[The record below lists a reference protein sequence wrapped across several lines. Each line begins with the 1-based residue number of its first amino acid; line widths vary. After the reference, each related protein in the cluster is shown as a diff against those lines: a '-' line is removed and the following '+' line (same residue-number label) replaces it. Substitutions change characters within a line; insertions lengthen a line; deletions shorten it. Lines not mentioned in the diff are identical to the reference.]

1 MERFFKL
8 KVQFKDVDSMIKFVI
23 IEHHL
28 EVKILLIRLQT
39 NTVKIIANT
48 LNITVHEESNRIDN
62 SKSAVKNVQACQQPT
77 VCMISVMLNSLV
89 HTTHFIE
96 HIYVCQLNM
105 LPQRNAAI
113 AAREMQH
120 AFFYWINCTSCKIKV
135 GAGSHL
141 YRLTVIQRVLW
152 VY

>member
-28 EVKILLIRLQT
+28 EVKIILIRLQT
-39 NTVKIIANT
+39 NTAKIIAIT

-62 SKSAVKNVQACQQPT
+62 SKSVIKNVQACQQPT
-77 VCMISVMLNSLV
+77 LCTISAMLNSL

-96 HIYVCQLNM
+96 HIYV
-105 LPQRNAAI
+105 
-113 AAREMQH
+113 
-120 AFFYWINCTSCKIKV
+120 S
-135 GAGSHL
+135 
-141 YRLTVIQRVLW
+141 
-152 VY
+152 

>member
-1 MERFFKL
+1 MERCFKL

-39 NTVKIIANT
+39 NTVKLIAIT

-62 SKSAVKNVQACQQPT
+62 SKSAVENVQPT
-77 VCMISVMLNSLV
+77 LCTKSAMLNSL

-96 HIYVCQLNM
+96 HIYV
-105 LPQRNAAI
+105 
-113 AAREMQH
+113 
-120 AFFYWINCTSCKIKV
+120 S
-135 GAGSHL
+135 
-141 YRLTVIQRVLW
+141 
-152 VY
+152 